1 MSNEKNTYEGMFLL
15 DAGNPDFQAA
25 SEPVRAILERREAE
39 VLALNPW
46 EERRL
51 AYIIQGRKRGL
62 YALAYFKAD
71 PLLIVEIEHDCRLD
85 ERVLRVLILRRDK
98 ITDEEINAE
107 TPAVAGARRAVARQE
122 APEKRAADQAAQ
134 AEQETKQQ
142 REQQGD
148 AEQQAVEPAGV
159 EPAATPPVDA
169 PGPAAE
175 PAQNAEPDP
184 PEAPAEVEP
193 ATEPDKQ
200 DTDIADDSETQTP

>member
-1 MSNEKNTYEGMFLL
+1 MNNEKKTYEGMFLL

-62 YALAYFKAD
+62 YALAYFKVD
-71 PLLIVEIEHDCRLD
+71 PQLIVEIEHDCRLD

-107 TPAVAGARRAVARQE
+107 TPAVAGARRAVERQQAQE
-122 APEKRAADQAAQ
+122 RRA
-134 AEQETKQQ
+134 AEQEAQ
-142 REQQGD
+142 EQEAD
-148 AEQQAVEPAGV
+148 AERQAVEA
-159 EPAATPPVDA
+159 AATPPVDA
-169 PGPAAE
+169 PE
-175 PAQNAEPDP
+175 PAPGLEPDAEA
-184 PEAPAEVEP
+184 PEAPAEVEL

-200 DTDIADDSETQTP
+200 DTDNADDSETQTS